1 MEARGVTLR
10 LRTARANPL
19 RRDTDESLA
28 LKTRRFRADASSNCS
43 CFRQLRVPWH
53 GVEPLLFDRATV
65 HQARAE
71 RAVVHPDQRVRAPV
85 SARAA
90 VKGQRPSPTLRG
102 HQAIRSTHD
111 NFSQTCPVHSSS
123 ASSITCRSGS
133 MRSCRMRETRMPPG
147 SGRKTRRACLVPCGA
162 SRRERGRRGVQTPGC
177 PPASGNRLQARQCS
191 GRSAGA
197 PSAQR
202 ILADAQYVG
211 LGIA

>member
-71 RAVVHPDQRVRAPV
+71 RAVVHPDQRVARLFQHERQSKGNVPAQPCVVIKRSEAPTTTSLKHAGSFFVCVVDHV
-85 SARAA
+85 SFQQHAFVQDAGNENASRLRSEKHDVLALFHAA
-90 VKGQRPSPTLRG
+90 
-102 HQAIRSTHD
+102 QAD
-111 NFSQTCPVHSSS
+111 ANVV
-123 ASSITCRSGS
+123 A
-133 MRSCRMRETRMPPG
+133 
-147 SGRKTRRACLVPCGA
+147 GA
-162 SRRERGRRGVQTPGC
+162 SRRRVVRQPLATGFKLVNVADGLRGPQVRSEYSPTLSTS
-177 PPASGNRLQARQCS
+177 ASA
-191 GRSAGA
+191 
-197 PSAQR
+197 
-202 ILADAQYVG
+202 
-211 LGIA
+211 